1 MAKGYWTF
9 ATPTG
14 PVMVKLTEV
23 DVIAPALGVE
33 PEGTVTR
40 IVVGPQAYYSAEDT
54 ATVQQA
60 FSEAVQGGEE

>member
-54 ATVQQA
+54 ATVQAA
-60 FSEAVQGGEE
+60 FTAANGGDE